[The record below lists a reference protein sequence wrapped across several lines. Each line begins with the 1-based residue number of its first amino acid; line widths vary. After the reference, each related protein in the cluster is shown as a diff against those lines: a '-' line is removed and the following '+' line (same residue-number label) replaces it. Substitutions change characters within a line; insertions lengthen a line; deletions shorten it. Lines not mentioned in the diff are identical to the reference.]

1 MPDTYETMQGDMWDM
16 IAYKLYGTESGM
28 NVLLEANQ
36 QYADT
41 VIFPAGITLNVPES
55 TEPVPDTLP
64 PWRR

>member
-41 VIFPAGITLNVPES
+41 VIFPAGIVLNVPEY

>member
-41 VIFPAGITLNVPES
+41 VIFPAGIRLIIPEY
-55 TEPVPDTLP
+55 TEPLPNTLP